1 MKSLHPRQRLL
12 LPVAWACLAGPTCLT
27 AGSLTL
33 NFDDGAV
40 PPGTTVNGSAVVE
53 PTGGVTG
60 GALKIVKNVNSLQGS
75 FLIDDLDGGAPVNS
89 FNATFKL
96 RAGGGTSPPADGWS
110 FCLGADLPDGSWG
123 EEGAGG
129 GLIVAFDIYDNTDGD
144 PNNGAGEAPAITVRW
159 AGGDVAEVKPTLNQ
173 MTTGEG
179 GTPAFVDVQ
188 IKLDP
193 DGSLDVVLDGVPM
206 ISNLYTPYEP
216 VTAGRFGFGG
226 RTGGLNMNIFV
237 DDLSLTTT
245 TGGLQAAFVHQ
256 PQSSAFLLGS
266 RARFYPLLANE
277 AVATSLQWER
287 KDPGAATFG
296 PVAGATTRDFV
307 SPDPLTAADHGAVYR
322 LAATDGLGT
331 TYSAEA
337 TVTIGSL
344 PEPGAYDYSQ
354 NFDSGALPP
363 ADGTLFG
370 NALVDPSGFLQLT
383 DAVNAYSGSMVLN
396 DFDAGA
402 SISSIFAAFDL
413 RMGSGTVPPADGF
426 SFNWGQGL
434 LAGAAPEA
442 EEGSGTGL
450 RVCFDVYDNT
460 DGNPINGIGEAPSL
474 DLKWGDAVLA
484 SVPVSPYEFFT
495 DLDFVPVLVRLDAS
509 GLVTVSMNGRIYF
522 NGVQVPAWTS
532 LAGGQ
537 FGFYARTGGLN
548 QKHEIDNVRLATTT
562 YAGPVSITS
571 EPSDLIAA
579 TGSSA
584 TFAVATNYAVPPA
597 SVQWQKRAAGAA
609 SFSNIVGA
617 TSLTLVTD
625 PLTAAD
631 NGALYRAQVTL
642 GASTATSR
650 EALLTVVDFGA
661 PGVADVVL
669 RFDAGDLTNNG
680 TAAAAIAT
688 YGNAAFTAT
697 GGVGDTGY
705 LSLTEA
711 TTSQSGAL
719 VVENYSGANAQGS
732 MLATFDVNLTASGTN
747 VPAVPADG
755 FSLSWG
761 ADVPAGTIG
770 GAEEGAGT
778 GLIVTFD
785 VYDNADANPD
795 NATGEAPAIGLKYKG
810 AFVVP
815 EVRISRAF
823 FQQPD
828 WVTVGV
834 RVEND
839 GTVDVMFNGI
849 VVFYNV
855 PLPAWTGLANGRFN
869 LAGRT
874 GGAVQ
879 THWVDNVVIN
889 TSNYVGPIALTT
901 QPSDTGVLAGSTATF
916 TAAVNDPGQTTWQW
930 QSAPAGSAT
939 FTNIGGATTDSYTT
953 PVTTLADNGRQYRVI
968 ATGVSNTLESN
979 IAVLTVI
986 NPVLP
991 PPTAQLDFDNP
1002 TSLTYGFG
1010 GSGTLGAGDGVGGS
1024 SFGSL
1029 TTAVNSLQGMLVID
1043 DFNGGAPV
1051 TSMTAAFALR
1061 IGGGSTPPA
1070 DGVSFVWGDDV
1081 GNSSAPPSFG
1091 EEGSGNG
1098 LVVSFDTYENSA
1110 ADPTSIS
1117 LKWQGEV
1124 LGEYRMPYQ
1133 AFLSDP
1139 DYWPVVIKLDA
1150 DATADVW
1157 FNNQVIF
1164 HDVLVP
1170 GFTSL
1175 SNASFVWGARTGGLN
1190 QNTFIDNID
1199 LTTTTAGPSSNT
1211 INIAVSGGNIIITYT
1226 GRLYSSLDMTTGSW
1240 QLVGGASSPYSF
1252 PLPTS
1257 GRLYFR
1263 AGP

>member
-1 MKSLHPRQRLL
+1 MKSLHFRQRLL
-12 LPVAWACLAGPTCLT
+12 LPVACGLIAGPSCLT
-27 AGSLTL
+27 AGSLSL

-40 PPGTTVNGSAVVE
+40 PPGTAAYGSTVVE
-53 PTGGVTG
+53 ATGGVTG
-60 GALKIVKNVNSLQGS
+60 GALKVVKNVNGLQGS

-110 FCLGADLPDGSWG
+110 FCLGTDLPDASWG

-144 PNNGAGEAPAITVRW
+144 PNNGAGEAPAVTVRW
-159 AGGDVAEVKPTLNQ
+159 AGADVAEVKPTLNQ

-179 GTPAFVDVQ
+179 GTPAYVDVQ

-193 DGSLDVVLDGVPM
+193 DGSLDVILDGVTM
-206 ISNLYTPYEP
+206 ISNLYTPFQP
-216 VTAGRFGFGG
+216 VTAGRFGFGA
-226 RTGGLNMNIFV
+226 RTGGLNMNVFV
-237 DDLSLTTT
+237 DDLNITTT

-256 PQSSAFLLGS
+256 PQSATFLAGS

-277 AVATSLQWER
+277 GVATGFQWER
-287 KDPGAATFG
+287 KAPGAANFFA
-296 PVAGATTRDFV
+296 VAGATSRDFV
-307 SPDPLTAADHGAVYR
+307 STDPLTVAENGAVYR
-322 LAATDGLGT
+322 LAVTDGQGT
-331 TYSAEA
+331 TLSNEA
-337 TVTIGSL
+337 TVTVGTL
-344 PEPGAYDYSQ
+344 PEPAVYDYTQ

-363 ADGTLFG
+363 ADGTLYG
-370 NALVDPSGFLQLT
+370 SALVDPSGFLQLT
-383 DAVNAYSGSMVLN
+383 DAVNALSGSMVLN

-434 LAGAAPEA
+434 FAGAAPEA

-460 DGNPINGIGEAPSL
+460 DGNPINGVGEAPSL
-474 DLKWGDAVLA
+474 DLKWGDTVLA

-495 DLDFVPVLVRLDAS
+495 DLDFVPVLVRLDAA
-509 GLVTVSMNGRIYF
+509 GLVTVSMNGRVYF
-522 NGVQVPAWTS
+522 NGVPVPSWTA

-571 EPSDLIAA
+571 EPSDLIAV
-579 TGSSA
+579 TGSPA
-584 TFAVATNYAVPPA
+584 TFTVSANYAVPPA
-597 SVQWQKRAAGAA
+597 TVQWQKKASGAA
-609 SFSNIVGA
+609 SFGNIPGA
-617 TSLTLVTD
+617 TALTLTTGA
-625 PLTAAD
+625 LTASD
-631 NGALYRAQVTL
+631 NGSLFRALVSV

-669 RFDAGDLTNNG
+669 NFDAGNLNNG
-680 TAAAAIAT
+680 GTATATIAT
-688 YGNAAFTAT
+688 YGNAAFTST
-697 GGVGDTGY
+697 GGVGDSGY

-711 TTSQSGAL
+711 TGSQSGAL
-719 VVENYSGANAQGS
+719 VVENYSGASAQGA

-761 ADVPAGTIG
+761 ADVPAGAIG
-770 GAEEGAGT
+770 AAEEGAGT

-785 VYDNADANPD
+785 TYDNADANPD
-795 NATGEAPAIGLKYKG
+795 NAAGEAPAIGLKYKG
-810 AFVVP
+810 VFVAP
-815 EVRISRAF
+815 EVRVSRAF

-828 WVTVGV
+828 WVPVGV

-839 GTVDVMFNGI
+839 GTVDVMFNG
-849 VVFYNV
+849 VVVLYNV

-874 GGAVQ
+874 GGAVE
-879 THWVDNVVIN
+879 THWVDNVLIN
-889 TSNYVGPIALTT
+889 TSNYVGPITLTT
-901 QPSDTGVLAGSTATF
+901 QPANTGVLAGSTATF

-930 QSAPAGSAT
+930 QSAPAGSVT
-939 FTNIGGATTDSYTT
+939 FTNIAGATTEAYTT
-953 PVTTLADNGRQYRVI
+953 PVTALADNGRQFRVI
-968 ATGVSNTLESN
+968 ATGLSNTVESN
-979 IAVLTVI
+979 TAVLTVI
-986 NPVLP
+986 NPTLP

-1002 TSLTYGFG
+1002 STLTYGFG
-1010 GSGTLGAGDGVGGS
+1010 GSGTLGSGDGVGGS
-1024 SFGSL
+1024 NFGSL
-1029 TTAVNSLQGMLVID
+1029 TTATNGLSGMLVID

-1070 DGVSFVWGDDV
+1070 DGVAFVWGDDV
-1081 GNSSAPPSFG
+1081 GTSGAPPSFG

-1098 LVVSFDTYENSA
+1098 LIVAFDTYENSA

-1124 LGEYRMPYQ
+1124 LAEKRMPYQ

-1157 FNNQVIF
+1157 FNNEVIF
-1164 HDVLVP
+1164 YDVPVP

-1190 QNTFIDNID
+1190 ENAYIDDIN
-1199 LTTTTAGPSSNT
+1199 LTTTSTGPSSNT
-1211 INIAVSGGNIIITYT
+1211 IGIAVSGGNLIITYT
-1226 GRLYSSLDMTTGSW
+1226 GRLYSSTDLTTGSW
-1240 QLVGGASSPYSF
+1240 QIVGGASSPYSI